1 MLQFCFI
8 FRSVIHLELI
18 SMKGVRSVSIFTF
31 LRMDVQVFQ
40 QRLLKRPP
48 WLHPLPLPLCQ
59 RSADCIYRGV
69 SHVFGAGISL
79 FSSSRKLLY
88 FVHGPGGNGEFLELP
103 SGSCYGNSS
112 AGQEAS
118 VSILPAKCPCP
129 RWTWEWTGAT
139 APPVPQPSL

>member
-1 MLQFCFI
+1 MEQYQLAEG
-8 FRSVIHLELI
+8 SGTP
-18 SMKGVRSVSIFTF
+18 KGSKGGYMEVRAAEQAE
-31 LRMDVQVFQ
+31 RRDVQVFQ
-40 QRLLKRPP
+40 QHLLKRPP
-48 WLHPLPLPLCQ
+48 WLHPLPLHFVKGQLTVF
-59 RSADCIYRGV
+59 IGV

-118 VSILPAKCPCP
+118 VSILPAAKCPCP